1 MQEPNYSQCKRD
13 KNLQHTISLMTI
25 VKHSSMSCLGVL
37 GGRRVVFCLGRRPCL
52 GSESRMSS
60 RIKRTPMCRLT
71 CDRSSTD
78 QGDST
83 KLLLQPGLSLGPSIP
98 PQVVSRSAPVCAS
111 EGLTQHQVFAL
122 DIVVNYSSE
131 AGANTKLRFVA
142 NQIARARN
150 G

>member
-1 MQEPNYSQCKRD
+1 MLGAPKAECPPGLNEPQCVG
-13 KNLQHTISLMTI
+13 QPVIE
-25 VKHSSMSCLGVL
+25 
-37 GGRRVVFCLGRRPCL
+37 F
-52 GSESRMSS
+52 
-60 RIKRTPMCRLT
+60 
-71 CDRSSTD
+71 STD

-131 AGANTKLRFVA
+131 AGANTKLRLVA